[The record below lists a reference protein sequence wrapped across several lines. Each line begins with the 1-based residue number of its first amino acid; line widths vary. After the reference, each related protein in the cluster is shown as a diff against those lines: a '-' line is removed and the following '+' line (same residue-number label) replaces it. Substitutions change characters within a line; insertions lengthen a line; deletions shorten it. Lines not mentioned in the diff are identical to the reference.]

1 MCTIYVITSHFF
13 RRILCCLLLLSLV
26 YPLSGEY
33 DVIYSNGFQMISN
46 SSNPVIHSCRKIH
59 DSSCSYC
66 TYGHF
71 GELPGAKT
79 RKVRV
84 FHFAPLRKLYDT
96 MLAAS
101 AIFLPIRDVSID
113 YKDDT
118 SVSSTA
124 RTVKASNHD
133 PQLLAQGKKVRTE
146 NRRHL
151 LHPDISPLY
160 FETCRFKIAVS

>member
-1 MCTIYVITSHFF
+1 MQENT
-13 RRILCCLLLLSLV
+13 RLEPLIL
-26 YPLSGEY
+26 
-33 DVIYSNGFQMISN
+33 
-46 SSNPVIHSCRKIH
+46 
-59 DSSCSYC
+59 
-66 TYGHF
+66 YGHF

-113 YKDDT
+113 CKDDT